1 MVRRVFLAALLVAA
15 TSALAQNAG
24 DLQING
30 AWARAT
36 PKGAQVGG
44 GYLTITNTGTTP
56 DRLIGGSTPV
66 AAKLEVH
73 ETSMSGGVAQ
83 MREHDK
89 GVEIKP
95 GGKVEF
101 KPGGNHV
108 MFVNLKEPLVQG
120 KPITATLEFEKAGK
134 VEVQF
139 RVEPAGSPG
148 PSAHGH

>member
-1 MVRRVFLAALLVAA
+1 MVRVVLLAALLVAA
-15 TSALAQNAG
+15 TPAVAQNAG
-24 DLQING
+24 NLQIDG

-44 GYLTITNTGTTP
+44 GYLTITNKGASP
-56 DRLIGGSTPV
+56 DRLIGGSTPA

-73 ETSMSGGVAQ
+73 QTSMSGGVAH

-89 GVEIKP
+89 GLVIKP
-95 GGKVEF
+95 GQKIEF

-120 KPITATLEFEKAGK
+120 RPITATLEFEKAGK

-139 RVEPAGSPG
+139 RVEPVGSPG
-148 PSAHGH
+148 PAAHGH

>member
-44 GYLTITNTGTTP
+44 GYLTITNSGTTP

-95 GGKVEF
+95 GEKVEF

>member
-1 MVRRVFLAALLVAA
+1 MFRGLVVAVLLLLATPV
-15 TSALAQNAG
+15 LAQSIG
-24 DLQING
+24 DLQISG

-44 GYLTITNTGTTP
+44 GYLIITNRGATP
-56 DRLIGGSTPV
+56 DRLLGGSTPV

-73 ETSMSGGVAQ
+73 ETTMSGGIAQ

-89 GVEIKP
+89 GMEIKP
-95 GGKVEF
+95 GEKVEF

-120 KPITATLEFEKAGK
+120 KPITVTLEFEKAGK
-134 VEVQF
+134 VDVQF
-139 RVEPAGSPG
+139 PVEPIGSPG
-148 PSAHGH
+148 PAPHGH